1 MDSELRTQL
10 AGKRCQNLP
19 KGSPALSEAEVTKFL
34 QAVPQWRVSGK
45 GIEREYK
52 LTTYMNGVKWFA
64 LLAAIADQ
72 EDHHPDALVTW
83 RKVQL
88 SLWTHTVGGLSENDF
103 ILAAKLELAFE
114 EFQKGEQRP

>member
-1 MDSELRTQL
+1 MDSELRTLL

>member
-1 MDSELRTQL
+1 MDSELRALL

-19 KGSPALSEAEVTKFL
+19 KGSPALSDAEVATFL
-34 QAVPQWRVSGK
+34 QAVPQWTVSGK

-83 RKVQL
+83 RKVKL

-103 ILAAKLELAFE
+103 ILAAKLEHAFE